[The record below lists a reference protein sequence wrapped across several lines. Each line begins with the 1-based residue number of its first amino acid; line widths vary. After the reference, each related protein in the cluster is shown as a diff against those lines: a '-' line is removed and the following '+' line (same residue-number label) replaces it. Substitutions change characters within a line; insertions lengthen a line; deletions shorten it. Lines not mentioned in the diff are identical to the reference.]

1 MQKSVAKCGVN
12 LWPWYPG
19 SMIYGYA
26 RVSTGEQNLDRQLAA
41 LEAQGCGQIYQEKA
55 SGRDDD
61 RPELQAMLAAC
72 EAGDTILVQSIDR
85 LSRSTADLIATMDR
99 LAEFGVGFRSI
110 DEPFLD
116 TTTAQGEL
124 LMTLFAGLAQ
134 FERKLTLERAAAG
147 RMAALARGVKF
158 GRKPKLTLHQRAVAI
173 ERLQAGESQAEI
185 ARDFNVNRSTISRLF
200 ARKKMS

>member
-1 MQKSVAKCGVN
+1 
-12 LWPWYPG
+12 
-19 SMIYGYA
+19 MIYGYA